1 MLDAMRERRENR
13 HTSPRAGPLRAAT
26 ASDFTAMSA
35 SHRAASASRPT
46 PFRAWWQATRPPT
59 LSIAV
64 VPVLVAL
71 ALAHRAGAALD
82 WVVALLTLAAAVL
95 IQIGT
100 NLYNDV
106 GDFERGADG
115 LDRLG
120 PPRAVSLGWLSP
132 ADVRR
137 AAATSF
143 GVAMLLG
150 AYLVSV
156 GGWPIFLIGL
166 GSVFAGI
173 AYTGGPK
180 PIAYS
185 ASGELFVLLFF
196 GLIAT
201 CGTYYL
207 QTGEL
212 FAAAP
217 VVAGVMVGAI
227 ASAVLVV
234 NNYRDFDSDRRTN
247 KVTLAVRIG
256 REATRRE
263 FAALV
268 ALPFVLLPVLAAVLG
283 TRGALLLPLA
293 AVPLALV
300 LVRRLARTPIGPG
313 LNDVLKGTA
322 RLQLLFGALL
332 AIAIAFPTPG

>member
-1 MLDAMRERRENR
+1 
-13 HTSPRAGPLRAAT
+13 
-26 ASDFTAMSA
+26 
-35 SHRAASASRPT
+35 
-46 PFRAWWQATRPPT
+46 
-59 LSIAV
+59 
-64 VPVLVAL
+64 
-71 ALAHRAGAALD
+71 
-82 WVVALLTLAAAVL
+82 
-95 IQIGT
+95 
-100 NLYNDV
+100 
-106 GDFERGADG
+106 
-115 LDRLG
+115 
-120 PPRAVSLGWLSP
+120 VSLGWLSP

-166 GSVFAGI
+166 GSVAAGI

-185 ASGELFVLLFF
+185 PSGELFVLVFF

-217 VVAGVMVGAI
+217 AVAGVMVGAI

-268 ALPFVLLPVLAAVLG
+268 ALPFLLLPVLAAVLG

-322 RLQLLFGALL
+322 RLQLLFGVLL

>member
-1 MLDAMRERRENR
+1 MSATE
-13 HTSPRAGPLRAAT
+13 RAAP
-26 ASDFTAMSA
+26 AV
-35 SHRAASASRPT
+35 RPT
-46 PFRAWWQATRPPT
+46 RFRAWWQATRPAT

-64 VPVLVAL
+64 VPVLVGL
-71 ALAHRAGAALD
+71 ALAWAAGAALD
-82 WVVALLTLAAAVL
+82 WPVALLTLVAAVL

-115 LDRLG
+115 ADRLG

-143 GVAMLLG
+143 GLAMVLG

-156 GGWPIFLIGL
+156 GGWPIFLVGVA
-166 GSVFAGI
+166 SVIAGI

-196 GLIAT
+196 GVIAT

-207 QTGEL
+207 QTGGL
-212 FAAAP
+212 AWPPF
-217 VVAGVMVGAI
+217 VAGVMVGAF
-227 ASAVLVV
+227 AAAVLVV
-234 NNYRDFDSDRRTN
+234 NNYRDLDSDRRTD
-247 KVTLAVRIG
+247 KITLAVRIG
-256 REATRRE
+256 RAATRRE
-263 FAALV
+263 FAVLV
-268 ALPFVLLPVLAAVLG
+268 AVPFLLLPLLAATLDVHW
-283 TRGALLLPLA
+283 AFALPLA
-293 AVPLALV
+293 AVPLAV
-300 LVRRLARTPIGPG
+300 ALVRRLARTPVGPR
-313 LNDVLKGTA
+313 LNDVLKSTA
-322 RLQLLFGALL
+322 GLQFLFGVLL
-332 AIAIAFPTPG
+332 AVAIVLHARG

>member
-1 MLDAMRERRENR
+1 
-13 HTSPRAGPLRAAT
+13 
-26 ASDFTAMSA
+26 
-35 SHRAASASRPT
+35 
-46 PFRAWWQATRPPT
+46 

-64 VPVLVAL
+64 VPVLVGL
-71 ALAHRAGAALD
+71 ALARRTGVSLD
-82 WVVALLTLAAAVL
+82 WIVALLTLAAAVL

-115 LDRLG
+115 VDRLG

-166 GSVFAGI
+166 GSVAAGI

-217 VVAGVMVGAI
+217 AVAGVMVGAI

-234 NNYRDFDSDRRTN
+234 NNYRDLDSDRRTN
-247 KVTLAVRIG
+247 KVTLAVRMG

-268 ALPFVLLPVLAAVLG
+268 ALPFLLLPVLAAVLG
-283 TRGALLLPLA
+283 TRGTLLLPLA

-300 LVRRLARTPIGPG
+300 LVRRLAGTPIGPG

-322 RLQLLFGALL
+322 RLQLLFGVLL

>member
-1 MLDAMRERRENR
+1 
-13 HTSPRAGPLRAAT
+13 
-26 ASDFTAMSA
+26 
-35 SHRAASASRPT
+35 
-46 PFRAWWQATRPPT
+46 

-64 VPVLVAL
+64 VPVLVGL
-71 ALAHRAGAALD
+71 ALARRTGVSLD
-82 WVVALLTLAAAVL
+82 WIVALLTLAAAVL

-115 LDRLG
+115 VDRLG

-156 GGWPIFLIGL
+156 GGWPILLIGL
-166 GSVFAGI
+166 GSVAAGI

-217 VVAGVMVGAI
+217 AVAGVMVGAI

-234 NNYRDFDSDRRTN
+234 NNYRDLDSDRRTN
-247 KVTLAVRIG
+247 KVTLAVRMG

-268 ALPFVLLPVLAAVLG
+268 ALPFLLLPVLAAVLG
-283 TRGALLLPLA
+283 TRGTLLLPLA

-300 LVRRLARTPIGPG
+300 LVRRLAGTPIGPG

-322 RLQLLFGALL
+322 RLQLLFGVLL

>member
-1 MLDAMRERRENR
+1 MPASD
-13 HTSPRAGPLRAAT
+13 RAAP
-26 ASDFTAMSA
+26 
-35 SHRAASASRPT
+35 ASRPT
-46 PFRAWWQATRPPT
+46 PFRAWWQATRPAT

-64 VPVLVAL
+64 VPVLVGL
-71 ALAHRAGAALD
+71 ALAHRTGVALD
-82 WVVALLTLAAAVL
+82 WKVALLTLAAAVL

-115 LDRLG
+115 TDRLG
-120 PPRAVSLGWLSP
+120 PPRAVSLGWLSSS
-132 ADVRR
+132 DVRR

-143 GVAMLLG
+143 GLAMVLG

-156 GGWPIFLIGL
+156 GGLPILIIGL
-166 GSVFAGI
+166 ASVAAGI

-212 FAAAP
+212 LAAAP
-217 VVAGVMVGAI
+217 AVAGVMVGAI

-256 REATRRE
+256 RDATRRE

-268 ALPFVLLPVLAAVLG
+268 AVPFLLLPLLG
-283 TRGALLLPLA
+283 WTLGAHGALLLPLA

-300 LVRRLARTPIGPG
+300 LMRRLARTPVGPA
-313 LNDVLKGTA
+313 LNDVLEGTA
-322 RLQLLFGALL
+322 RLQLLFGVLL
-332 AIAIAFPTPG
+332 AIAIAFPTRG